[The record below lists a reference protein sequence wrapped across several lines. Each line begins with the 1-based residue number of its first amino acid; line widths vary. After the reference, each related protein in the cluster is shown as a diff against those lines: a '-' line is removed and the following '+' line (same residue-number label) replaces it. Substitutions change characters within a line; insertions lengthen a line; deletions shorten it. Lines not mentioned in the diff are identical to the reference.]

1 MINMIFYQ
9 SFTTRVII
17 EMKSL
22 LGKSDLIFYSSDH
35 GSFYHA
41 LMCPQKLNF
50 SLQIMVVRGKPG
62 ACLNAQARQGAQ
74 L

>member
-41 LMCPQKLNF
+41 LMCLQKLKF
-50 SLQIMVVRGKPG
+50 SLQIMVVKGKPG
-62 ACLNAQARQGAQ
+62 TCLYAQARQAP
-74 L
+74 